1 MDNFEILA
9 TRKIDGTNEWFLLCH
24 VPGSA
29 TPWVTWRSSTM
40 DGKENRFW
48 GHYHFVEEEARQDFA
63 ER

>member
-1 MDNFEILA
+1 MDDFEILKA
-9 TRKIDGTNEWFLLCH
+9 RKINGSPDWFLLCH
-24 VPGSA
+24 VPSSV

-48 GHYHFVEEEARQDFA
+48 GHYFFERDEAFRDFD